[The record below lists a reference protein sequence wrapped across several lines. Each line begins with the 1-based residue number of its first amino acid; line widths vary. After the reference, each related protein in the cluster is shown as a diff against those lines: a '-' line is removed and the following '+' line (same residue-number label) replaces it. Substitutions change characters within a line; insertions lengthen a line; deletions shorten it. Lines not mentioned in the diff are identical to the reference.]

1 MKSLSLDKLA
11 ILLSG
16 VCMVHCLLGIP
27 SIDALV
33 GTPQQL
39 GCLIYRLSPTSQ
51 WRYFNDWSI
60 GYFSV
65 GIGGYLGAS

>member
-16 VCMVHCLLGIP
+16 VCMVHCLLAP
-27 SIDALV
+27 VVL
-33 GTPQQL
+33 TL
-39 GCLIYRLSPTSQ
+39 LCLIYRLSPTSQ